1 MKEMFEYTNIISFVL
16 RYYCLTVYMG
26 AVFEKKFR
34 EISKKNIII
43 VVLFYVITYFIP
55 NMGVY
60 ENITIMF
67 LTNLFFIFLVYRGK
81 YTELFLHTVIW
92 SMMALVCEYFVISL
106 FYTSL
111 QLYK

>member
-43 VVLFYVITYFIP
+43 VVLFYLITCFIP

-60 ENITIMF
+60 ENIAIMF

-106 FYTSL
+106 FYI
-111 QLYK
+111 LYAKGE

>member
-43 VVLFYVITYFIP
+43 VVLFYVITYFILDKHRHICKP
-55 NMGVY
+55 
-60 ENITIMF
+60 
-67 LTNLFFIFLVYRGK
+67 FFR
-81 YTELFLHTVIW
+81 
-92 SMMALVCEYFVISL
+92 AL
-106 FYTSL
+106 
-111 QLYK
+111 